1 MGRSAMMVMTVG
13 IVGTSRAGA
22 EAPGVIIVVAVVSR
36 PPERIPRRAGT
47 RNKRPNPPTTLGS
60 ARGRVRVPPLAT
72 FRGGAICGA
81 PVATRGAGRRGAAES
96 PSTAN
101 IFLDAFAGA
110 RGGLLPR
117 ANGRG
122 QRGGTRPGGEVV
134 GALVPVHRL
143 VVRIHSTRRRPTH
156 PRRRRAPPR
165 RRKRAHAPRSVNDTS
180 RSYRGPR
187 GKTAGARARRSDPA
201 ESGIQDDAIALSKLA
216 IICRRRGVPTMSFGE
231 RGSGMRGH
239 ARTRPPRG
247 VPRRAGSL
255 TTPDRTCCAV
265 CSWVSCSGWR

>member
-1 MGRSAMMVMTVG
+1 M
-13 IVGTSRAGA
+13 
-22 EAPGVIIVVAVVSR
+22 VAVVSC
-36 PPERIPRRAGT
+36 PRSVSLVALVRVIS
-47 RNKRPNPPTTLGS
+47 PNPPTTLGS

-81 PVATRGAGRRGAAES
+81 PVATRRGGGGGGAAES
-96 PSTAN
+96 PSAAN

-110 RGGLLPR
+110 RGGLFPAPTDGDSEVGPGRRRGCGRACTGPPPR
-117 ANGRG
+117 C
-122 QRGGTRPGGEVV
+122 THP
-134 GALVPVHRL
+134 L
-143 VVRIHSTRRRPTH
+143 TRRRPTH

-180 RSYRGPR
+180 RSYRGLG
-187 GKTAGARARRSDPA
+187 GKRPGAPARRSDPA
-201 ESGIQDDAIALSKLA
+201 EFGDPGRRHRAVKTRAMSTSRRADDVILGSAEAA
-216 IICRRRGVPTMSFGE
+216 CGVT
-231 RGSGMRGH
+231 
-239 ARTRPPRG
+239 RTRPPRG